1 MKRFITLLTLALA
14 VVAGQAQLV
23 TLAPVVIAPSG
34 TSNVTQGVVTIDCRG
49 QQNVAIKWTT
59 KLAGAGTELQGLRF
73 QPSAD
78 GSVLPTTPTASLG
91 YVVANAANGATAVIV
106 TTNFATLG
114 YPFLHLYYATNGN
127 ATYHS
132 TNTLEYWVSKTG
144 AK

>member
-1 MKRFITLLTLALA
+1 MKTFITLLTLALA

-23 TLAPVVIAPSG
+23 ELTPFEVVANV
-34 TSNVTQGVVTIDCRG
+34 TSNVPMGVVTLDCRG
-49 QQNVAIKWTT
+49 QQNVAVRWTVQ
-59 KLAGAGTELQGLRF
+59 LGGAGTELMGLRF

-78 GSVLPTTPTASLG
+78 AVALPTTPAASQG
-91 YVVANAANGATAVIV
+91 YTMIIAANGATAVNV

-127 ATYHS
+127 ATFVM
-132 TNTLEYWVSKTG
+132 TNTLKYWVAKTG